1 MGKMDLQRIT
11 ECAADFFVTGNGY
24 VRDSLN
30 LKFIPCGRADKIA
43 YAGGL
48 ILDLKF
54 ISRLNFT
61 GNGLDLTFALRLLPT
76 FYPFWSSRKTE
87 NKKKFYF

>member
-54 ISRLNFT
+54 IPYDSEDIHGG
-61 GNGLDLTFALRLLPT
+61 GN
-76 FYPFWSSRKTE
+76 SC
-87 NKKKFYF
+87 